1 MLSQKRIALIAAA
14 LCLTAS
20 ASFAAEQTP
29 VVSPAQSAANEDFGM
44 LSTQG
49 AVAFHD
55 VRLARLAIFDGKT
68 GVARQLVSSAETAF
82 QKAKSDVAA
91 YNEAESDL
99 TPPPGV
105 TQKTGGDDG
114 LTGKVKW
121 LPVDGAMTLD
131 ENYTATPDK
140 QASLSKADHQIK
152 AGDRKG
158 AMDTLRLAGINVT
171 FDMEVVPLER
181 SIGKT
186 QDALNLLKDGHYYE
200 ANQTLKSLEDGA
212 RFDVASFNG
221 TPKNSASTTQPAAAT
236 AEPHKAG

>member
-1 MLSQKRIALIAAA
+1 MLSQKRTALIAAA

-20 ASFAAEQTP
+20 AAFATEQAP
-29 VVSPAQSAANEDFGM
+29 AMSPAQSAANEDFGM

-49 AVAFHD
+49 AIAFHD
-55 VRLARLAIFDGKT
+55 VRLARLAIFEGRT
-68 GVARQLVSSAETAF
+68 GVARQLVSTAETAF
-82 QKAKSDVAA
+82 QKARSDVAA

-131 ENYTATPDK
+131 ENYIATPDK
-140 QASLSKADHQIK
+140 QASLSKADQQIK

-158 AMDTLRLAGINVT
+158 AMDTLRLAGINVS

-181 SIGKT
+181 SISKT

-212 RFDVASFNG
+212 RFDVATFHG
-221 TPKNSASTTQPAAAT
+221 TPKPATAAAQSAT
-236 AEPHKAG
+236 MQQNKAG

>member
-1 MLSQKRIALIAAA
+1 MKIKRDRFFEQILNEMPEGSSNFPAEP
-14 LCLTAS
+14 S
-20 ASFAAEQTP
+20 AF
-29 VVSPAQSAANEDFGM
+29 
-44 LSTQG
+44 L
-49 AVAFHD
+49 H
-55 VRLARLAIFDGKT
+55 
-68 GVARQLVSSAETAF
+68 
-82 QKAKSDVAA
+82 
-91 YNEAESDL
+91 
-99 TPPPGV
+99 PPPWAH
-105 TQKTGGDDG
+105 